1 MAEDVI
7 DIPLPGEP
15 RNTLV
20 IRLRKRRDAA
30 DTYQARRLVPIDQRR
45 NARNPYVTKN
55 LGTSDLDTA
64 KMLAVQW
71 ERGIKSKIDQGQSL
85 HPLPFREVAGQYLQD
100 AKTRAN
106 ILDARGN
113 PLVAKS
119 SLTRDESVIRR
130 YLIPFFGDV
139 DIREISTRMCDRY
152 LAWRS
157 DYYISGPGK
166 DEHEIT
172 YERSGS
178 VLQRPAARNPRPAS
192 STINKDSVAFNKVL
206 QFARRTYDLPDL
218 NGAKIKPPKAGS
230 NKARRRP
237 RFYDDELE
245 LLLTNATEQCV
256 MSTGRT
262 AHCRMMLW
270 AFIELM
276 LGTGIRVSEA
286 YWLQA
291 KHLEFRPIS
300 DIRQEEY
307 DSAPETW
314 EDEGLLAFKYLAL
327 PTQDGKLMGFRVR
340 VAADNPGLKDIDH
353 ARLVIPAFY
362 YSEVLYQHLAYL
374 AGHIEKITGQTVEDP
389 LELPPEQFLFV
400 NYDGS
405 RTKSLRNGFQSLLD
419 SSNSSKYPKGLRMRE
434 GKTRPLTS
442 LRHTYASKQIEA
454 GATANGLGFLADNM
468 GTSTEML
475 RKHYAQVL
483 NELKA
488 DDLQKY

>member
-1 MAEDVI
+1 V
-7 DIPLPGEP
+7 
-15 RNTLV
+15 
-20 IRLRKRRDAA
+20 
-30 DTYQARRLVPIDQRR
+30 
-45 NARNPYVTKN
+45 
-55 LGTSDLDTA
+55 
-64 KMLAVQW
+64 
-71 ERGIKSKIDQGQSL
+71 
-85 HPLPFREVAGQYLQD
+85 
-100 AKTRAN
+100 
-106 ILDARGN
+106 
-113 PLVAKS
+113 
-119 SLTRDESVIRR
+119 
-130 YLIPFFGDV
+130 
-139 DIREISTRMCDRY
+139 
-152 LAWRS
+152 
-157 DYYISGPGK
+157 
-166 DEHEIT
+166 
-172 YERSGS
+172 
-178 VLQRPAARNPRPAS
+178 
-192 STINKDSVAFNKVL
+192 
-206 QFARRTYDLPDL
+206 
-218 NGAKIKPPKAGS
+218 KIKPPKAGS

-237 RFYDDELE
+237 RFYDDELD

-256 MSTGRT
+256 MSSGRT

-300 DIRQEEY
+300 DIRQAQY
-307 DSAPETW
+307 DNAPETW
-314 EDEGLLAFKYLAL
+314 EDDGLVGFKYSAL
-327 PTQDGKLMGFRVR
+327 PTQDGKLMSFRVR
-340 VAADNPGLKDIDH
+340 VAPDNPGLKDVDH
-353 ARLVIPAFY
+353 ARLVIPTYY

-374 AGHIEKITGQTVEDP
+374 AGHIEKITGQIVEDP

-405 RTKSLRNGFQSLLD
+405 RTKSFRNGFESLLD
-419 SSNSSKYPKGLRMRE
+419 SSKSNKYPRGLRMRD